1 MISEALQAKLDSL
14 PSSPGVYLFKGATG
28 KTIYI
33 GKAKSLRNRVRSY
46 FRRQRLSD
54 QKTDVLRTY
63 IRDLDYI
70 LTDSD
75 VEALMLESNLVKKQQ
90 PLFNVN
96 LKDDKSFLHIKLTV
110 NEEFPRVLLT
120 RRILKD
126 GAVYFGPY
134 LPASLARNTIKI
146 INRHFLLRTC
156 DIEIDGELE
165 RPCLEHDIKRCLG
178 PCVAGLCSREEYG
191 RAVGDV
197 IQLLEGKNTPLV
209 KSLRRRMLEAAK
221 KENFEAAAFYR
232 DRMRLVKDLAEQQK
246 MILSGVGDVD
256 IFAYHR
262 EGSRV
267 ALQLF
272 TLRHGRVVGKRE
284 FFWED
289 LPFFDPPVF
298 LRDAL
303 QQYYLNAGFV
313 PASIYLPV
321 EIEDQ
326 GLVQEW
332 LTRKH
337 RSRRGRKVRIHVPRR
352 GDKLDLVLL
361 VERNAAISFHTRF
374 RILETSRSAVLEGL
388 QKELDLPTVPK
399 RIEAF
404 DVSNIQG
411 SETVASLVVSVDGK
425 MSRKEYRR
433 YKIKLVDGP
442 DDYASICEAVR
453 RRYRRVLAE
462 ETALPDFILIDGGP
476 GQLHFAY
483 QALAELGIEDI
494 PVAGIA
500 KKEELIHVMGQEAPL
515 RLEGSS
521 RTLRLLQ
528 EIRDEAHR
536 FAVTYHRKRR
546 SLRDFHSVLDEIPGI
561 GQKRKKRLLRSFGSL
576 AGIRRASERELVP
589 FLGAKLARLVRE
601 RLDEVQE
608 RWTRFKNDRLRS
620 CRKVRRPQSR
630 PRQRSAGG

>member
-374 RILETSRSAVLEGL
+374 RILETSRFAVLEGL

-576 AGIRRASERELVP
+576 SGVRRASERELVP

-608 RWTRFKNDRLRS
+608 R
-620 CRKVRRPQSR
+620 
-630 PRQRSAGG
+630 

>member
-134 LPASLARNTIKI
+134 LPVSLARNTIKI

-608 RWTRFKNDRLRS
+608 R
-620 CRKVRRPQSR
+620 
-630 PRQRSAGG
+630 

>member
-608 RWTRFKNDRLRS
+608 R
-620 CRKVRRPQSR
+620 
-630 PRQRSAGG
+630 